1 MAFYALQCFKKI
13 IFFSRFIY
21 KLSLKKCLHYYTH
34 CYKIT
39 NFFIRNAN
47 CMDVQQKFLFQN
59 LFKQKK
65 VFVREKWCQ
74 RDDKVRKLLC
84 WRNADKLWDY
94 LSKNCW
100 NFSYSN
106 ADLPSQEIRCRVTIT
121 NESKK
126 VSILFCLLHHNL
138 QCLKNHILKLLN
150 QRKIS
155 WLLRS
160 VLNRPEGL
168 RSWAN

>member
-1 MAFYALQCFKKI
+1 
-13 IFFSRFIY
+13 
-21 KLSLKKCLHYYTH
+21 
-34 CYKIT
+34 
-39 NFFIRNAN
+39 
-47 CMDVQQKFLFQN
+47 MDVQQKFLLQN

-100 NFSYSN
+100 NFSSLN
-106 ADLPSQEIRCRVTIT
+106 TQTPSQEIRCRVTIT

-126 VSILFCLLHHNL
+126 GSILFCLLHHNL

-150 QRKIS
+150 QNLPYIQILPLTFPTPLVQHFSRIPLNKVIFARKKTRADIHRS
-155 WLLRS
+155 SLIVSFAFTIALL
-160 VLNRPEGL
+160 
-168 RSWAN
+168 